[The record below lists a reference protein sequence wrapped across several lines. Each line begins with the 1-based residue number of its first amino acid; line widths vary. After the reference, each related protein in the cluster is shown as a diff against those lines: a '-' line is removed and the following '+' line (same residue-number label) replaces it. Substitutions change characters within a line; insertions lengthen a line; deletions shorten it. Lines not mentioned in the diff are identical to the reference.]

1 MKSRVGIVVPTLGTR
16 PSFLEECLNSI
27 RSAGDAHIVLVAPKT
42 LDPKSFLET
51 GLIDDFVEDPN
62 NGLAA
67 AINAG
72 FEKMPPSI
80 EFMNWLGDDDLLYAD
95 AISKTA
101 KVLEGNPAASLV
113 FGQCDYIDSDGRLI
127 WTNKS
132 GSWAGPLL
140 RVGPDLIPQPGA
152 LFRRSTFYLAGALD
166 TQLRWAFDFDLFIKL
181 SKLGPLI
188 YLKTRLAKFRWHPE
202 SLSVGQRRQSVS
214 EASKVRISHLPRLLR
229 RVSILWETVVKVAT
243 LLAGDSLGKKARK
256 RDAGN

>member
-1 MKSRVGIVVPTLGTR
+1 MGIVVPTLGTR
-16 PSFLEECLNSI
+16 PSYLEECLSSI
-27 RSAGDAHIVLVAPKT
+27 RSAGDSHIVLVAPKT

-51 GLIDDFVEDPN
+51 GLIDDFVEDPKT
-62 NGLAA
+62 GLAA
-67 AINAG
+67 AINLG
-72 FEKMPPSI
+72 FEKMPPFI
-80 EFMNWLGDDDLLYAD
+80 EFMNWLGDDDLLYVD

-101 KVLEGNPAASLV
+101 KALESNPGASLV

-152 LFRRSTFYLAGALD
+152 LFRRSAFYLAGALD
-166 TQLRWAFDFDLFIKL
+166 TQLSWAFDFDLFIKL

-214 EASKVRISHLPRLLR
+214 EASKVRVSHLPRLLR
-229 RVSILWETVVKVAT
+229 RASILWETVVKVAT

-256 RDAGN
+256 RAAGN

>member
-1 MKSRVGIVVPTLGTR
+1 MGIVVPTLGTR

-62 NGLAA
+62 NGLAT

-95 AISKTA
+95 SISKTA
-101 KVLEGNPAASLV
+101 KALEGNPAASLV

-152 LFRRSTFYLAGALD
+152 LFRRSTFHLAGALD

-214 EASKVRISHLPRLLR
+214 EASKVRISHLPKLLQ

-256 RDAGN
+256 RAAGN

>member
-1 MKSRVGIVVPTLGTR
+1 VGIVVPTLGTR
-16 PSFLEECLNSI
+16 PSYLQECLNSI
-27 RSAGDAHIVLVAPKT
+27 RSAGDAHVVLVAPKT
-42 LDPKSFLET
+42 LDPKPFLET

-67 AINAG
+67 AINSG
-72 FEKMPPSI
+72 FEKMPSFI

-95 AISKTA
+95 AISKTEKA
-101 KVLEGNPAASLV
+101 LESNPSASIV
-113 FGQCDYIDSDGRLI
+113 FGQCDYIDSEGRLI

-140 RVGPDLIPQPGA
+140 RFGPDLIPQPGA

-166 TQLRWAFDFDLFIKL
+166 IQLSWAFDFDLFIKL
-181 SKLGPLI
+181 SKLGTLI

-214 EASKVRISHLPRLLR
+214 EASKVRVSHLPRLLR
-229 RVSILWETVVKVAT
+229 RVSILWETAVKVAT

-256 RDAGN
+256 RAAGN